1 MPVAAAAR
9 ARGLDAHHLVHLGR
23 AGLQDWG
30 ILRFLAEQ
38 DFALVTNNAR
48 DFLALFG
55 RLELHNGPVIL
66 LPSVPGREQVRL
78 FNLVL
83 DAIQP
88 LPDLVNCLVTVD
100 LDGRVEVRDWA

>member
-1 MPVAAAAR
+1 
-9 ARGLDAHHLVHLGR
+9 
-23 AGLQDWG
+23 
-30 ILRFLAEQ
+30 
-38 DFALVTNNAR
+38 
-48 DFLALFG
+48 
-55 RLELHNGPVIL
+55 VIL

-83 DAIQP
+83 DTIQP